1 MSIVALIFSILT
13 IAIHVLVFVGESF
26 LWGEPRIIERVLSKI
41 DAPAGISLSDQ
52 AQILDVL
59 FYNQGFYNL
68 FVALGGVGGLI
79 LYKYGRIQEGTVLV
93 CYMCLFALGAG
104 VVLASTTTAY
114 PAAVIQGLPPL
125 IALAGL
131 YYSNRL
137 RVCT

>member
-1 MSIVALIFSILT
+1 MGLLALIFSVLT
-13 IAIHVLVFVGESF
+13 ILVHLIVFVGESF
-26 LWGEPRIIERVLSKI
+26 LLRQPVIIDRVLSKI

-79 LYKYGRIQEGTVLV
+79 LCKYGRIQEGTVLV

-114 PAAVIQGLPPL
+114 LAAVIQGLPPL

-131 YYSNRL
+131 YSSRQL
-137 RVCT
+137 VST

>member
-1 MSIVALIFSILT
+1 MNLITLVFSILT
-13 IAIHVLVFVGESF
+13 IFIHVLVFVGESL
-26 LWGEPRIIERVLSKI
+26 LWGNPLIIERVLSKI

-52 AQILDVL
+52 AQILEVL

-93 CYMCLFALGAG
+93 CYMSLFALGAG

-114 PAAVIQGLPPL
+114 PAAVIQGLPPF

-131 YYSNRL
+131 YYGNRQNAS
-137 RVCT
+137 T

>member
-1 MSIVALIFSILT
+1 MNLVVFVFATLT
-13 IAIHVLVFVGESF
+13 IFIHVLVFVGESL
-26 LWGEPRIIERVLSKI
+26 LWGEPLIIERVLSKI

-79 LYKYGRIQEGTVLV
+79 LYKYGRIQEGIALV
-93 CYMCLFALGAG
+93 CYMCFFALGAG

-114 PAAVIQGLPPL
+114 PAAILQGLPPL
-125 IALAGL
+125 IALTGIF
-131 YYSNRL
+131 YRKTNR
-137 RVCT
+137 VST